1 MVLVLPY
8 SKRKFTAW
16 EKHNI
21 CSQEQEL
28 RVWQRETGML
38 GLSISCCFYTEIL
51 CKAVHRLTLLTWVF
65 PTDFKQRL
73 IENLRFEAK
82 KSAAVELFD

>member
-1 MVLVLPY
+1 MGKAQY
-8 SKRKFTAW
+8 
-16 EKHNI
+16 
-21 CSQEQEL
+21 
-28 RVWQRETGML
+28 ML
-38 GLSISCCFYTEIL
+38 ARTRAARLAAGNRYVGPSISCCFYTEIL